1 MNAKQAATGVEGLGF
16 AIPISDVLGVIDDL
30 KAYGVVTSRPFLNVS
45 LQDVNGNGQMPAG
58 VYVVQVVDGG
68 SAANAGVEFGDRIVS
83 FDGKEVSSA
92 AEVKKILRSLK
103 VGDTVPMVVDRDGH
117 EVELQIDLQGNTSI
131 N

>member
-1 MNAKQAATGVEGLGF
+1 M
-16 AIPISDVLGVIDDL
+16 
-30 KAYGVVTSRPFLNVS
+30 
-45 LQDVNGNGQMPAG
+45 
-58 VYVVQVVDGG
+58 
-68 SAANAGVEFGDRIVS
+68 
-83 FDGKEVSSA
+83 SSA

>member
-1 MNAKQAATGVEGLGF
+1 MAEAQPMLELNL
-16 AIPISDVLGVIDDL
+16 
-30 KAYGVVTSRPFLNVS
+30 VTALFL
-45 LQDVNGNGQMPAG
+45 
-58 VYVVQVVDGG
+58 
-68 SAANAGVEFGDRIVS
+68 